1 MDGAWVGVADHG
13 GWAILV
19 TVGQRGAVLDRRR
32 VELVEAGLPAMPHHH
47 EAQSLPIE
55 RAVALVER
63 VAASAGRCAK
73 EALDR
78 LVSELPARVEG
89 VALRARPALP
99 DTIAERIR
107 SYRAQCVADW
117 VMYREALAGAA
128 RARSWSVRWYDAKTV
143 SAEAAKTLGEEDIAT
158 LLEAPREVLGP
169 PWQKDHRVAMAAA
182 IVASRSRA

>member
-1 MDGAWVGVADHG
+1 MDRAWVGVADHG

-19 TVGQRGAVLDRRR
+19 TVGRGGAVLDRRR
-32 VELVEAGLPAMPHHH
+32 VPLVEPGLPSLPHHH

-63 VAASAGRCAK
+63 VAASAGRCAT

-78 LVSELPARVEG
+78 LASELPAQVEG

-99 DTIAERIR
+99 DTVEQRIR

-117 VMYREALAGAA
+117 VMYREALASAA
-128 RARSWSVRWYDAKTV
+128 RARGWSVHWYDAKSV
-143 SAEAAKTLGEEDIAT
+143 PAEAAATLGEEDIAT
-158 LLEAPREVLGP
+158 LLEAPRGALGP

-182 IVASRSRA
+182 IAASRSRA